1 MQKQLDAEA
10 PGAIAILGV
19 NAAGYE
25 ATNDLMTTGR
35 TLPWLQDRVDVD
47 VWLAWQVEYRDVV
60 IRDADGQRVGVYNLT
75 LHDLADPANQTA
87 LKQLLLG
94 ARH

>member
-19 NAAGYE
+19 NEAGYE

-35 TLPWLQDRVDVD
+35 TLPWLQDRVDVN

-60 IRDADGQRVGVYNLT
+60 IRDAAGKRVGVYNLT

-87 LKQLLLG
+87 LKQLLLD
-94 ARH
+94 ARR